1 MQIIISHVNT
11 DFDALASMFAA
22 KKLYPNAQIVI
33 SDKQNIPVRQFLNIY
48 RDTLDLVQDHLV
60 DWEKVTELI
69 IVDVASL
76 ARIGD
81 YARSIDADQVNIT
94 VFDHHP
100 PRKGDVEKD
109 AGSIESVGAAVTL
122 LVEEIQ
128 KRSLP
133 INSFEATL
141 FGLGIYTDTGSFSF
155 TNTTAR
161 DFQAASYLMEQGMNL
176 EIVNRFSDEI
186 LLPEQQDILNHL
198 FEQSTTYHVN
208 GLDIVVSS
216 YEQQKFQKG
225 LATFTQKLLEV
236 TGADAVLSIV
246 GMKKRVYVV
255 GRASS
260 ERISLLPLL
269 KKYNGGGHPQAGS
282 ATIKGGNQEE
292 IAEEVVGSLDQ
303 MIKPAITARDMMTS
317 PVKTI
322 SPNTSIEESGHLMYR
337 YGHSGFPVVED
348 DKLLGIITRR
358 DLEKANHHGLGHA
371 PVKAYM
377 STNIISIPP
386 EMTEEE
392 IQKMIIE
399 RDIGRLPVV
408 EDGKLIGI
416 VSRTNVIQVLHE
428 HAFKEDNHSGKSE
441 PKTNVRDDM
450 EEQLPEEMYE
460 LLRKISDTAQVENV
474 SVYLIGGIVRDIL
487 LGEPNDDIDIVVEG
501 DGVSF
506 AKQLKDEYGGDVV
519 IHESFGTA
527 TWTEPSGLEID
538 VTTSRLEFYDR
549 PAALPDVETSTLKED
564 LYRRDF
570 TINAMAIYLNKD
582 AFGQLIDPF
591 RGQVHLQEKQI
602 KILHNISYVEDPTR
616 IFRGVRFE
624 TRFGFKMDDQTE
636 KLALE
641 SIDRVR
647 DVSANR
653 IVEEMKRLF
662 KEDNPS
668 FAVQRLFELH
678 FWQQFGVDE
687 IQAEKS
693 TQHAKQLQ
701 ESYKISNYAD
711 NFHWFSYFM
720 IPFFY
725 EGNIGRAKAFALSRK
740 DAKFLQEIVALQ
752 TSKQWKKSDN
762 IGELHRSLKDYSDE
776 VLLFFSA
783 AEEDT
788 IQSDLLQYVQQRS
801 ALPTLLTGKDLIEQG
816 LKPSALFSRILLE
829 LDVAI
834 LNGEIETKKEAQ
846 VWLEKQLVHEKN
858 SEM

>member
-1 MQIIISHVNT
+1 MVLQIIISHVNT

-22 KKLYPNAQIVI
+22 KKLYPNAQMVI

-48 RDTLDLVQDHLV
+48 RDTLDLKQDHLV

-81 YARSIDADQVNIT
+81 YARNIDVEQVNIT
-94 VFDHHP
+94 VYDHHP
-100 PRKGDVEKD
+100 PRKGDVDKD
-109 AGSIESVGAAVTL
+109 AGSIEPVGAAVTL

-128 KRSLP
+128 RRSIS

-208 GLDIVVSS
+208 GLDIVVSN

-282 ATIKGGNQEE
+282 ATIKGGNQAE
-292 IAEEVVGSLDQ
+292 IAEDVVENLDQ

-408 EDGKLIGI
+408 ENGKLIGI

-441 PKTNVRDDM
+441 PKTNVGDDM
-450 EEQLPEEMYE
+450 EEQLPEDMYT
-460 LLRKISDTAQVENV
+460 LLRKISDTAQDENV

-527 TWTEPSGLEID
+527 TWTEPTGLEID

-591 RGQVHLQEKQI
+591 RGQVHLQEKTI
-602 KILHNISYVEDPTR
+602 KILHNLSYVEDPTR

-636 KLALE
+636 NLALE
-641 SIDRVR
+641 SIERVK

-662 KEDNPS
+662 KEDDPAY
-668 FAVQRLFELH
+668 AVQRLFELH
-678 FWQQFGVDE
+678 FWQQFGVE
-687 IQAEKS
+687 EVQAEKS
-693 TQHAKQLQ
+693 IQHAKQLY
-701 ESYKISNYAD
+701 ESYQIRND
-711 NFHWFSYFM
+711 EDEVHWFSYFA
-720 IPFFY
+720 IPFFH
-725 EGNIGRAKAFALSRK
+725 EGNVDQAKTFALSRK
-740 DAKFLQEIVALQ
+740 NAKFLQEVIALQ
-752 TSKQWKKSDN
+752 TSTQWRKSKN
-762 IGELHRSLKDYSDE
+762 IGELHRSLKDYSDD
-776 VLLFFSA
+776 VLLFVR
-783 AEEDT
+783 AEKEDA
-788 IQSDLLQYVQQRS
+788 IQADLLQYVQQRRV
-801 ALPTLLTGKDLIEQG
+801 LPTLLTGQDLIAQG

-829 LDVAI
+829 LDVAM
-834 LNGEIETKKEAQ
+834 LNGEIETKSEAQ
-846 VWLEKQLVHEKN
+846 VWLEKQLAHEKN
-858 SEM
+858 S

>member
-109 AGSIESVGAAVTL
+109 AGAIEPVGAAVTL

-527 TWTEPSGLEID
+527 TWTEPTGLEID